1 MRQFVTIENH
11 LKMIRNALFYVKSVL
26 VIVIIVTSSSLVVSY
41 AEKQLDKKALVN
53 LKLRNVKLD
62 KKISIHIISYS
73 LDRVMVGCHFVG
85 KLNYKLFCF
94 SINNYMD

>member
-41 AEKQLDKKALVN
+41 AEKAAW
-53 LKLRNVKLD
+53 
-62 KKISIHIISYS
+62 
-73 LDRVMVGCHFVG
+73 
-85 KLNYKLFCF
+85 
-94 SINNYMD
+94 